1 MKIARKII
9 PHLWFNTNAEEAVNF
24 YVSLF
29 ADSSVGKV
37 ARYGDTGPGP
47 KGQVMSI
54 GFTLN
59 GQEFAAING
68 GPMFQFNEAVSFLIW
83 CETQEEIDA
92 LVAAGIDCEVVP
104 GVTAALAASAQVGV
118 SLTRRA
124 LARSVTFATP
134 SVGLDEA
141 PSDWG
146 ASVLAADTAILYMA
160 SRDAGAIATALIARG
175 KPAGMPVAVVRNASL
190 PDSEVLFTTLAGLRA
205 GLGGDG
211 RPAVLCL
218 GEVYREALQRACAAA
233 LQGQHSG
240 DLLWPQAANARC

>member
-92 LVAAGIDCEVVP
+92 LYDR
-104 GVTAALAASAQVGV
+104 L
-118 SLTRRA
+118 
-124 LARSVTFATP
+124 
-134 SVGLDEA
+134 LD
-141 PSDWG
+141 G
-146 ASVLAADTAILYMA
+146 
-160 SRDAGAIATALIARG
+160 G
-175 KPAGMPVAVVRNASL
+175 KPQQCGWLRDRFGLVWQVNYAGMPGMLSG
-190 PDSEVLFTTLAGLRA
+190 PD
-205 GLGGDG
+205 
-211 RPAVLCL
+211 
-218 GEVYREALQRACAAA
+218 AAA
-233 LQGQHSG
+233 TARAM
-240 DLLWPQAANARC
+240 QAMMGMQKINVQKLKDAYAG